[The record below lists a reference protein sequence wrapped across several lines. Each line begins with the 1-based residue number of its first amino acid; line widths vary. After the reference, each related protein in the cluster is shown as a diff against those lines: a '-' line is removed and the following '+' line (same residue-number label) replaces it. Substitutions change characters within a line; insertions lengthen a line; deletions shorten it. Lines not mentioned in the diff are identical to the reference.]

1 MPETLTADEIREFRD
16 MRAAWPQVQ
25 AALKM
30 GTSLTSSYD
39 GHMHRE
45 MVIQEHGSGTP
56 VHTAKQRTLY
66 WADTAK
72 KLFMNNDGATSWT
85 EVGGGGVSG
94 THTMLTGT
102 SGTHTDT
109 DSAVVLIRGDMFV
122 VSSNGLWDRLRFDI
136 SGHGTDAILGTINS
150 SDPAWVNFTD
160 KAIAAVP
167 FQNYIPFGAVEGG
180 QSTTPQ

>member
-1 MPETLTADEIREFRD
+1 MTLTAVEEQEFRD
-16 MRAAWPQVQ
+16 MRAAWPRVQ

-45 MVIQEHGSGTP
+45 IVIQEQGSGTP

-66 WADTAK
+66 WDNSNK
-72 KLFMNNDGATSWT
+72 KLFINNDGATSWT

-94 THTMLTGT
+94 THTMLTGA

-122 VSSNGLWDRLRFDI
+122 VSAGGGGASRWDRLRFDI
-136 SGHGTDAILGTINS
+136 SGHGTDAILGTING

-167 FQNYIPFGAVEGG
+167 YRSYQQF
-180 QSTTPQ
+180 